1 MEKLLL
7 DRGADPHEV
16 QAHLE
21 KAASLE
27 GLAFGKRTM
36 TFNSRLAQEL
46 GKWAE
51 SRGLG
56 EQFHASVFRACLVDG
71 KNIATATALLEM
83 AISAGLSPEETTK
96 VIEARQFKGQ
106 VDSDWSRC
114 KMMGVMVVPTLAIGE
129 NTLVGAQQYE
139 KMEQFLRDNN
149 VRPRHLSAKADDYS

>member
-16 QAHLE
+16 QARLE

-27 GLAFGKRTM
+27 GLAFGKRMM

-51 SRGLG
+51 SKGLG
-56 EQFHASVFRACLVDG
+56 EQFHSSVFRACLVDG
-71 KNIATATALLEM
+71 KNIATASALLEV
-83 AISAGLSPEETTK
+83 AISAGLSPEETIS
-96 VIEARQFKGQ
+96 VIETRQFKGQ

-114 KMMGVMVVPTLAIGE
+114 KMMGVRVVPTLAIGE
-129 NTLVGAQQYE
+129 NTLLGAQQYE

-149 VRPRHLSAKADDYS
+149 VRPRHLSAKADDCL